1 MAQIFV
7 RSSQTGARGTAALR
21 RTRSMQDFR
30 ICISVRKLKLQRILS
45 GNAQKGAEKTLEQT
59 ISAIRPLDEKS
70 MTAARNRFANIA
82 MPLGGLGLLQ
92 DAIVQ
97 LAGILGQP
105 VPDISRRA
113 AVVFCADNGVVAEG
127 VTQCGQEVTATVA
140 ENMGRGE
147 STVCLMAKQLGM
159 DVFPVDIGV
168 ARPIKSEKVL
178 QFSVRRGTANLAHE
192 PAMTRKEA
200 LEAVEI
206 GIKIAEMCAEKG
218 YSLLIGGEMGIGNTT
233 TSAAVT
239 AALTRR
245 RRLRRSPGRGAGL
258 STAGLER
265 KIAVIEAALSLHKPD
280 SNDSIDVLHKVG
292 GLDIAGL
299 CGLYLGAAAQRI
311 PVVLDG
317 VISCAAAL
325 LAVRLCPL
333 SVHFMVAAHRSDE
346 PASILLLD
354 ALGKR
359 PFLTAGMHLG
369 EGTGAAAGVAL
380 LDLALAPYR
389 EMVSFADIGMEAYQP
404 QK

>member
-1 MAQIFV
+1 M
-7 RSSQTGARGTAALR
+7 
-21 RTRSMQDFR
+21 
-30 ICISVRKLKLQRILS
+30 
-45 GNAQKGAEKTLEQT
+45 TLEQT
-59 ISAIRPLDEKS
+59 ISAIQPLDEKS

-97 LAGILGQP
+97 LAGILGQS

-168 ARPIKSEKVL
+168 AQPIKSEKVL
-178 QFSVRRGTANLAHE
+178 QFAVRRGTANFAHE

-206 GIKIAEMCAEKG
+206 GIKMAEMCAEKG

-239 AALTRR
+239 AALTGAAAAAVT
-245 RRLRRSPGRGAGL
+245 GRGAGL

-265 KIAVIEAALSLHKPD
+265 KIAVIEAALALHKPD

-317 VISCAAAL
+317 VISC
-325 LAVRLCPL
+325 PQ

-389 EMVSFADIGMEAYQP
+389 EMVSFTDIGMEAYQP
-404 QK
+404 QQ

>member
-1 MAQIFV
+1 MRAGGD
-7 RSSQTGARGTAALR
+7 SHGRG
-21 RTRSMQDFR
+21 
-30 ICISVRKLKLQRILS
+30 KY
-45 GNAQKGAEKTLEQT
+45 
-59 ISAIRPLDEKS
+59 
-70 MTAARNRFANIA
+70 
-82 MPLGGLGLLQ
+82 
-92 DAIVQ
+92 
-97 LAGILGQP
+97 
-105 VPDISRRA
+105 
-113 AVVFCADNGVVAEG
+113 
-127 VTQCGQEVTATVA
+127 
-140 ENMGRGE
+140 GRGE

-168 ARPIKSEKVL
+168 VRPIKSEKVL
-178 QFSVRRGTANLAHE
+178 QFSVRRGTANFAHE

-206 GIKIAEMCAEKG
+206 GIKMAEMCAEKG

-239 AALTRR
+239 AALTGVEAAAVT
-245 RRLRRSPGRGAGL
+245 GRGAGL
-258 STAGLER
+258 STVGLER
-265 KIAVIEAALSLHKPD
+265 KIAVIEAALALHKPD
-280 SNDSIDVLHKVG
+280 PNDSIDVLHKVG

-325 LAVRLCPL
+325 LAVRLCPQ

-346 PASILLLD
+346 PASILLLN

-380 LDLALAPYR
+380 FGPGTGAISGNGELRGHWNRGISAAKVVVCLTDSTNFYVNIVCNADKCDLLHSLQEYCMQQKAPSVNSVLTVQFLAFQR
-389 EMVSFADIGMEAYQP
+389 FIRDICGDFVVELLLLRIVF
-404 QK
+404 KR

>member
-1 MAQIFV
+1 M
-7 RSSQTGARGTAALR
+7 
-21 RTRSMQDFR
+21 
-30 ICISVRKLKLQRILS
+30 
-45 GNAQKGAEKTLEQT
+45 TLEQT
-59 ISAIRPLDEKS
+59 ISAIQPLDEKS

-97 LAGILGQP
+97 LAGILGQS

-168 ARPIKSEKVL
+168 AQPIKSEKVL
-178 QFSVRRGTANLAHE
+178 QFAVRRGTANFAHE

-206 GIKIAEMCAEKG
+206 GIKMAEMCAEKG

-239 AALTRR
+239 AALTGAAAAAVT
-245 RRLRRSPGRGAGL
+245 GRGAGL

-265 KIAVIEAALSLHKPD
+265 KIAVIEAALALHKPD

-292 GLDIAGL
+292 GLDIAEL
-299 CGLYLGAAAQRI
+299 CGL
-311 PVVLDG
+311 
-317 VISCAAAL
+317 
-325 LAVRLCPL
+325 
-333 SVHFMVAAHRSDE
+333 
-346 PASILLLD
+346 
-354 ALGKR
+354 
-359 PFLTAGMHLG
+359 
-369 EGTGAAAGVAL
+369 
-380 LDLALAPYR
+380 
-389 EMVSFADIGMEAYQP
+389 
-404 QK
+404 

>member
-1 MAQIFV
+1 M
-7 RSSQTGARGTAALR
+7 
-21 RTRSMQDFR
+21 
-30 ICISVRKLKLQRILS
+30 
-45 GNAQKGAEKTLEQT
+45 TLEQT
-59 ISAIRPLDEKS
+59 ISAIQPLDEKS

-97 LAGILGQP
+97 LAGILGQS

-168 ARPIKSEKVL
+168 AQPIKS
-178 QFSVRRGTANLAHE
+178 FAHE

-206 GIKIAEMCAEKG
+206 GIKMAEMCAEKG

-239 AALTRR
+239 AALTGAAAAAVT
-245 RRLRRSPGRGAGL
+245 GRGAGL

-265 KIAVIEAALSLHKPD
+265 KIAVIEAALALHKPD

-325 LAVRLCPL
+325 LAVRLCPQ

-389 EMVSFADIGMEAYQP
+389 EMVSFTDIGMEAYQP
-404 QK
+404 QQ

>member
-1 MAQIFV
+1 
-7 RSSQTGARGTAALR
+7 
-21 RTRSMQDFR
+21 
-30 ICISVRKLKLQRILS
+30 
-45 GNAQKGAEKTLEQT
+45 
-59 ISAIRPLDEKS
+59 
-70 MTAARNRFANIA
+70 
-82 MPLGGLGLLQ
+82 
-92 DAIVQ
+92 
-97 LAGILGQP
+97 
-105 VPDISRRA
+105 
-113 AVVFCADNGVVAEG
+113 
-127 VTQCGQEVTATVA
+127 
-140 ENMGRGE
+140 
-147 STVCLMAKQLGM
+147 
-159 DVFPVDIGV
+159 
-168 ARPIKSEKVL
+168 
-178 QFSVRRGTANLAHE
+178 
-192 PAMTRKEA
+192 
-200 LEAVEI
+200 
-206 GIKIAEMCAEKG
+206 
-218 YSLLIGGEMGIGNTT
+218 MGIGNTT

-239 AALTRR
+239 AALTGVEAAAVT
-245 RRLRRSPGRGAGL
+245 GRGAGL

-265 KIAVIEAALSLHKPD
+265 KIAVIEAALALHKPD

-325 LAVRLCPL
+325 LAVRLCPQ